1 MTPYWNYRKTWAVN
15 WLPEHPALG
24 LLEVSSIAAG
34 IKAVDEI
41 LKKAPIHLLQTGP
54 VSGGKYLILF
64 SGSEEPVNQSYQ
76 HGIDI
81 LGDWLID
88 HLNIPNIHH
97 QVIPTMQG
105 VKQVVEWD
113 AVGVIET
120 KSAAATIIGAD
131 KSVKNALVELTE
143 IQLAQ
148 GIDGK
153 GYFVF
158 TGSLDNVQAGI
169 EFGSN
174 YAKEREAFINSIII
188 PNPEKEFY
196 MHMA

>member
-1 MTPYWNYRKTWAVN
+1 
-15 WLPEHPALG
+15 
-24 LLEVSSIAAG
+24 
-34 IKAVDEI
+34 

-64 SGSEEPVNQSYQ
+64 SGSEEPVNLSYQ

-81 LGDWLID
+81 LGEWLTD
-88 HLNIPNIHH
+88 SLYIPNIHP
-97 QVIPTMQG
+97 QVVPTMQG
-105 VKQVVEWD
+105 IKQVVEWD
-113 AVGVIET
+113 AVGVVET
-120 KSAAATIIGAD
+120 RSVAATIIGAD
-131 KSVKNALVELTE
+131 TAAKNALVELTE

-158 TGSLDNVQAGI
+158 TGSLDNVEAAI
-169 EFGSN
+169 ESGSH
-174 YAKEREAFINSIII
+174 YAKEQKVFINSIII